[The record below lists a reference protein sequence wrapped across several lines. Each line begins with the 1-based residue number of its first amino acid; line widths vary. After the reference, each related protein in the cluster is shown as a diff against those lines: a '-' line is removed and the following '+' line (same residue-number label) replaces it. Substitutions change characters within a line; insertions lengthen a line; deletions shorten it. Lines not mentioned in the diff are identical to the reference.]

1 MAALTDTFDL
11 GRLQLSSGEGRRL
24 VLGVR
29 LGDLDF
35 GGQRYAAEPESVDV
49 TLDISRMT
57 GNGYALRLRF
67 AGGLTG
73 PCMRCLEPA
82 APVTSVD
89 AREVHQPGGG
99 EELTSPYV
107 HDGELDLAGWA
118 RDAYALALPAQVVCT
133 PECAGLCPECGA
145 NLNTAGPEHHHDAA
159 PDPRWAKLRE
169 LKLD

>member
-24 VLGVR
+24 TLGVR
-29 LGDLDF
+29 LGTLDF
-35 GGQRYAAEPESVDV
+35 GHERYAVEPEIADAALDV
-49 TLDISRMT
+49 SRMT
-57 GNGYALRLRF
+57 GGGYALRLRF
-67 AGGLTG
+67 AAGLTG

-82 APVTSVD
+82 APVPDVD
-89 AREVHQPGGG
+89 VREIHQPGGG

-107 HDGELDLAGWA
+107 HDDELDLATWA

-133 PECAGLCPECGA
+133 PQCAGLCPECGA
-145 NLNTAGPEHHHDAA
+145 NLNMVGAGHHHDRE

-169 LKLD
+169 LRFD